1 MMTRLRME
9 FYIDP
14 HRGIG
19 TVAFG
24 MTPKEVRREMQHAPR
39 AKGPRTDCYF
49 GSSFQVSF
57 GEDGVEFIEVAS
69 SIAEV
74 VLFDGVDV
82 FDTPADELLAA
93 LVRRDTADPL
103 LSKPPNQYV
112 FPELILTLW
121 GRSTQYDY
129 RGNRTRPMFA
139 AVGIGT
145 SRYLKSIRAIKA

>member
-1 MMTRLRME
+1 ME
-9 FYIDP
+9 FHIDP

-19 TVAFG
+19 PVAFG
-24 MTPKEVRREMQHAPR
+24 MTPAEVRREMQHAPR
-39 AKGPRTDCYF
+39 AKGPRSDCYF
-49 GSSFQVSF
+49 GNSFQVSY

-69 SIAEV
+69 SIEAV
-74 VLFDGVDV
+74 VLFDIVDV

-93 LVRRDTADPL
+93 IARRDTADPL

-121 GRSTQYDY
+121 GRSAQYDH
-129 RGNRTRPMFA
+129 RGNRTRPVFA

-145 SRYLKSIRAIKA
+145 PGYVAAIRAIKS